1 MLHFE
6 KMCKYLSLPLSLKA
20 VNMFEKKS
28 MTKIT
33 YVQRKKNQD
42 LLRNNLQ
49 LYSTNIYSF
58 DRFFAGDTWC
68 VALSYL
74 YLSNEI
80 T

>member
-1 MLHFE
+1 
-6 KMCKYLSLPLSLKA
+6 
-20 VNMFEKKS
+20 MFEKKS